1 MKKVLLINQGH
12 TANLGDILISKVMSG
27 FFLEQG
33 FEIETL
39 PYDDVVQNRFRLPF
53 DKKNILPRLI
63 ERIPFV
69 MDYAN
74 FKRINNLVKGKKF
87 SFAVIGGGELLAS
100 HHGFNSAL
108 LMWCRLLEKK
118 NIPVYLY
125 GVSGDTDMSFFYKAR
140 YKRALKTCRSISV
153 RDHSTESILR
163 DYYKI
168 KATYYPDVV
177 FSFWHFFKKPQIDK
191 KNRVI
196 CIPKQLTDR
205 QLRTLG
211 LRNHVDF
218 YDYLINLVQKSGA
231 SNIILTSTEAEDRD
245 AILGFYRYC
254 VNNTHYNIKL
264 IFSPSV
270 EEFINMLAASS
281 CVISC
286 RMHACIL
293 GLLNDTDILPVPFK
307 EKLAVFAK
315 EYSDKRYAIKAM
327 EQSYVG
333 LLSIIKDFKE
343 LH

>member
-1 MKKVLLINQGH
+1 
-12 TANLGDILISKVMSG
+12 
-27 FFLEQG
+27 
-33 FEIETL
+33 
-39 PYDDVVQNRFRLPF
+39 
-53 DKKNILPRLI
+53 
-63 ERIPFV
+63 
-69 MDYAN
+69 
-74 FKRINNLVKGKKF
+74 
-87 SFAVIGGGELLAS
+87 
-100 HHGFNSAL
+100 
-108 LMWCRLLEKK
+108 
-118 NIPVYLY
+118 
-125 GVSGDTDMSFFYKAR
+125 MSFFYKAR